1 MKKKLLLGATGFLV
15 PFIIV
20 MFVLG
25 SVLMIFTEEP
35 SQDVVDSNSFEV
47 TATQNIS
54 PEVLRYKD
62 LFIQY
67 ATKYGI
73 REHVTIIMALVM
85 QESGGRYLD
94 VMQSSESIGLPPNT
108 ITDPEQSID
117 VGMKHFKSVLMK
129 AKGDIDLTL
138 QAYNYG
144 SGFIDYVNTG
154 RGGKYTL
161 ALAQEFS
168 NYQASKLGWASYGDP
183 LYVPHVRRYVTTNAG
198 ANDFAGKFKTIMDEA
213 LVYQGNPYVWGGS
226 NPNTGFDCSGL
237 TSWAYRKAG
246 INLPR
251 TAQEQFYASKRVD
264 VGQAK
269 AGDLVFFTGTYA
281 GKYITHV
288 GIYLGNGQM
297 YNSNSSGIKYDAL
310 TGYWASH
317 LVGYGRVANFE

>member
-1 MKKKLLLGATGFLV
+1 MKKKILFSIAGFLAPV
-15 PFIIV
+15 V
-20 MFVLG
+20 VALLMML
-25 SVLMIFTEEP
+25 SVLLIFVDEP
-35 SQDVVDSNSFEV
+35 KQDVLDSTTEV
-47 TATQNIS
+47 STTQNIS

-73 REHVTIIMALVM
+73 REHVNVIMALVM

-94 VMQSSESIGLPPNT
+94 VMQSSESIGLPPNS

-138 QAYNYG
+138 QAYNFG
-144 SGFIDYVNTG
+144 GGFIDYVNSG

-161 ALAQEFS
+161 ALAHEFS
-168 NYQASKLGWASYGDP
+168 SYQANKLGWASYGDP
-183 LYVPHVRRYVTTNAG
+183 LYVPHVRRYISTNAG
-198 ANDFAGKFKTIMDEA
+198 ATNFEGNFKMIMDEA
-213 LVYQGNPYVWGGS
+213 LTYQGNPYVWGGS

-237 TSWAYRKAG
+237 TSWTYRKAG
-246 INLPR
+246 ISLPR
-251 TAQEQFYASKRVD
+251 TAQEQYYASKRID

-269 AGDLVFFTGTYA
+269 AGDLVFFTGTYE

-297 YNSNSSGIKYDAL
+297 YNSNSSGIKYDTL

-317 LVGYGRVANFE
+317 LVGYGRVANF